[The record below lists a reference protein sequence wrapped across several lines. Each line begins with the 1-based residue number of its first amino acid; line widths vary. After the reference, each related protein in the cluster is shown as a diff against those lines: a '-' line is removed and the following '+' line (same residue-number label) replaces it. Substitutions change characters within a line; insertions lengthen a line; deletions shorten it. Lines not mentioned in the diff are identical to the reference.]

1 MMIYLVE
8 DESAIAEP
16 LIASLKHLGYELEW
30 FQRANEAL
38 GRLLSNPV
46 DLLIVDV
53 NLLDGEEAGFA
64 LVEEVRA
71 AELSMPILMLT
82 ARDAVEDRIL
92 GLDVG
97 SDDYLAKPFDLNEFL
112 ARVRA
117 LLRRVSQ
124 VKQNQLKRGEL
135 ELDFVSNE
143 VRWQD
148 SPVRLTPREYA
159 LLEIFARNPERV
171 FSAEELVDR
180 VWGEV
185 ENSNVVRTYVHYL
198 RQKIHADVV
207 EKVSGGYR
215 LGV

>member
-1 MMIYLVE
+1 MIYLVE
-8 DESAIAEP
+8 DETAIAEP
-16 LIASLKHLGYELEW
+16 IVASLRHLGYEACW
-30 FQRANEAL
+30 FQRADAAL
-38 GRLLSNPV
+38 EGLLSNPV

-64 LVEEVRA
+64 LVHEAREA
-71 AELSMPILMLT
+71 DLSMPILMLT
-82 ARDAVEDRIL
+82 ARDAVEDRIQ

-97 SDDYLAKPFDLNEFL
+97 ADDYLAKPFDLNEFL

-135 ELDFVSNE
+135 ELDFATNE
-143 VRWQD
+143 VRWEQKA
-148 SPVRLTPREYA
+148 VRLTPREYA
-159 LLEIFARNPERV
+159 LLEILARNPERV

-185 ENSNVVRTYVHYL
+185 ENSNVVRTYIHYL
-198 RQKIHADVV
+198 RNKISNDVV

>member
-1 MMIYLVE
+1 MIYLVE
-8 DESAIAEP
+8 DEAGIAEA
-16 LIASLKHLGYELEW
+16 LIASLKHLGYVVEW
-30 FQRANEAL
+30 FQRADEAL
-38 GRLLSNPV
+38 HRLLEQPA

-53 NLLDGEEAGFA
+53 NLLDGKEAGFK
-64 LVEEVRA
+64 LVQATRSTG
-71 AELSMPILMLT
+71 LNLPILMLT

-97 SDDYLAKPFDLNEFL
+97 ADDYLAKPFDLNEFL

-124 VKQNQLKRGEL
+124 LKQNHLKRGAL
-135 ELDFVSNE
+135 ELDFATRAVS
-143 VRWQD
+143 WQGNA
-148 SPVRLTPREYA
+148 VHLTPREFA
-159 LLEIFARNPERV
+159 LLDLLARNPERV
-171 FSAEELVDR
+171 FGTEELLDR
-180 VWGEV
+180 VWGEA

-198 RQKIHADVV
+198 RHKIHADVV